1 MLSPR
6 RSAQLGLLAACTLIL
21 ASIALLGWSAS
32 ISPCPEG
39 VGQAP
44 PAFMLQDTEGN
55 PQSFPPSDGKIEV
68 LYFWSMR
75 QTTCLKANKAM
86 AELYDRLDHNKVRFI
101 GVHVPTADS
110 ADAVAVQAVFAG
122 MEFPI
127 LMDHNGEVSR
137 LYHAIEL
144 PFVCVVGPA
153 GLVRSIG
160 SICPLGQN
168 ASKTTPHQIETL
180 IQQLML
186 ESTGDS
192 NTTQTLAKASG
203 QPK

>member
-1 MLSPR
+1 
-6 RSAQLGLLAACTLIL
+6 
-21 ASIALLGWSAS
+21 
-32 ISPCPEG
+32 
-39 VGQAP
+39 
-44 PAFMLQDTEGN
+44 MLQDTEGN

-110 ADAVAVQAVFAG
+110 ADAT
-122 MEFPI
+122 
-127 LMDHNGEVSR
+127 
-137 LYHAIEL
+137 EL

-160 SICPLGQN
+160 SVCPLGQN
-168 ASKTTPHQIETL
+168 ASKTSPHQIETL